1 MKTTQRSLFLPL
13 PLLILAVLAL
23 ASLFTSCRK
32 KQVNTSFYYWKTVYK
47 DTPAESDW
55 LRHFKTRKLYMRI
68 MDVAIVDGDPRP
80 VPVSPI
86 LFQSK
91 IADSIELIPVVFI
104 VNDVLRNTGKPQL
117 DELAK
122 KIVGFVNGK
131 VEQAGK
137 SSYNELQI
145 DCDWTATTRDNYF
158 YLLKQIRSANGLKA
172 KTLSATL
179 RLHQIKNQKVS
190 GIPPVNRVMLMC
202 YNMGNLRLYGKQNS
216 ILDINELKKY
226 ANENIGDYH
235 LPIDIGLPLFSWAVA
250 FREKNYIGITKR
262 INKDTL
268 DNKNQFIFKGNNI
281 YQTLTDLPQ
290 YGLNRDDEIRWETI
304 NANDLQA
311 VAKYLSPLLKTDTVN
326 IIYFHLDA
334 AALKAYTYETLEK
347 TNHMFR

>member
-1 MKTTQRSLFLPL
+1 MKTIQKSLF
-13 PLLILAVLAL
+13 LILAVLSL
-23 ASLFTSCRK
+23 ASILLSSCRK
-32 KQVNTSFYYWKTVYK
+32 KQVNSSFYFWKTVYK
-47 DTPAESDW
+47 DTPAESAW
-55 LRHFKTRKLYMRI
+55 LRHFKTRKLYIRI

-80 VPVSPI
+80 VPVSAI
-86 LFQSK
+86 AFQNK
-91 IADSIELIPVVFI
+91 VADSIQLIPVVFI
-104 VNDVLRNTGKPQL
+104 VNDVLRNAGKPQL
-117 DELAK
+117 NELAN

-131 VEQAGK
+131 IEQAGK

-158 YLLKQIRSANGLKA
+158 YLLKKIRAAKALKA

-179 RLHQIKNQKVS
+179 RLHQLKNQKGS

-202 YNMGNLRLYGKQNS
+202 YNMGNLRLYGNQNS
-216 ILDINELKKY
+216 ILDLDELKKY
-226 ANENIGDYH
+226 ANQNIGNYH

-250 FREKNYIGITKR
+250 FREKTYIGITKR

-304 NANDLQA
+304 TTNDLQA